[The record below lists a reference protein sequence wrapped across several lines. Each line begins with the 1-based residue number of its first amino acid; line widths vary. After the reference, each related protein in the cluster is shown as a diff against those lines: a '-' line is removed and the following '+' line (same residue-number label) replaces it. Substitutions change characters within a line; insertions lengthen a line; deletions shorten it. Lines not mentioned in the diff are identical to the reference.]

1 MAPLNR
7 LLAFTLLLFSV
18 LLVPVIAQDPKTEYT
33 YGTDA
38 NGVTRELPV
47 NRYPA
52 LYTGDFGDCLGG
64 ESLFN
69 ITKFDAA
76 YYADNLTIVF
86 HLDGTSN
93 IRNESLMMQISV
105 DAYGS
110 NRFEMVFDPCL
121 LNIYSL
127 CPLNASIPV
136 TGWAVIPVGPQQIG
150 GIPPIAFDIPD
161 FEGSTTL
168 KIFANSS
175 RTQIGC
181 FQAVMRNGNTF
192 SHPEIVAPVLA
203 AFVLAAIVASF
214 SAAAY
219 GFSLPHMRMH
229 YAHSLSVFVVW
240 EILQSIFFSGAL
252 SVEWPSVLVAWWS
265 NFAWSAGLINIP
277 AISESVNSFAGV
289 RGNAS
294 QVGGAGTVVIN
305 NGGGL
310 IQQIYGRSLA
320 ATAVSRITKR
330 APYNASDPFDYTWSG
345 EPVGLG
351 LPTPGTWYGF
361 WADLAATNITGA
373 AALLIALVWL
383 LIAIALV
390 ALSVVLFKVT
400 LEALSRTPLIKKD
413 RLSYF
418 RSHWFGYLGLAVLRT
433 IFISFFMVMVLAIFQ
448 FTNGGTNTTTAI
460 SGVAFAVWFVFVT
473 VSIAFACRARTRLGR
488 FEMKPDRIVF
498 HRGRLLKV
506 IVPAWE
512 STLKEHELEVTT
524 VFTIPLPR
532 ICHINHD
539 PNIAS
544 VHQDQ
549 AYIKKFGWLSA
560 RYRRTKW
567 WFFAYYAVYL
577 LGRAAFLGAGV
588 GSPLAQV
595 YGLLIY
601 EIIAFALII
610 VIRPFEGTRNNA
622 LAAWML
628 SISKILTTGLS
639 VAFLPDFNTDRIIA
653 TAIGVIII
661 VIQGLLL
668 IGMMILIFLSAMS
681 SWMSLTRNQE
691 EFYLDYLESA
701 RVKYFEKMEVKAADE
716 YQPRASKAKA
726 KGKSKEEDPDE
737 TLNTNREPSFSVVS
751 VRREP
756 KIEDEDEHDVLPDL
770 EPALYDPQSPD
781 ATSRAIVNRAAR
793 TNSVSSRYSVA
804 SVPRRPHQSSVSS
817 RDFAM
822 WNPASLER
830 PDSSLA
836 RRLEGSGPTGTGP
849 PSVHFADE
857 NGDAVS
863 VTKRARAQSS
873 SMSLRSRAD
882 SRPGSPFT
890 PGPGP
895 GRMTPS
901 RETLARYA
909 EERTRYSTP
918 TPVPDLDVGK

>member
-1 MAPLNR
+1 MSSQYLQVRNTNKPGVLVK
-7 LLAFTLLLFSV
+7 LFG
-18 LLVPVIAQDPKTEYT
+18 LRIP
-33 YGTDA
+33 
-38 NGVTRELPV
+38 
-47 NRYPA
+47 
-52 LYTGDFGDCLGG
+52 
-64 ESLFN
+64 
-69 ITKFDAA
+69 
-76 YYADNLTIVF
+76 
-86 HLDGTSN
+86 
-93 IRNESLMMQISV
+93 
-105 DAYGS
+105 
-110 NRFEMVFDPCL
+110 
-121 LNIYSL
+121 SL

-175 RTQIGC
+175 QTQIGC
-181 FQAVMRNGNTF
+181 FQAVMRNGNTL
-192 SHPEIVAPVLA
+192 SHPEVVAPVLG

-214 SAAAY
+214 STAAY

-252 SVEWPSVLVAWWS
+252 SVNWPSVCVAWWS

-277 AISESVNSFAGV
+277 AISNSVNSFVGV
-289 RGNAS
+289 TGNAS

-320 ATAVSRITKR
+320 ATAFAPIAKR
-330 APYNASDPFDYTWSG
+330 NAYNASDPFDYTWAG

-373 AALLIALVWL
+373 AALLIGLVWL
-383 LIAIALV
+383 LIAIAVV
-390 ALSVVLFKVT
+390 ALSVVLLKVA
-400 LEALSRTPLIKKD
+400 LEALSRTKLIKRD

-418 RSHWFGYLGLAVLRT
+418 RSHWLGYLGLAVLRA
-433 IFISFFMVMVLAIFQ
+433 IFISFFMVMLLTIFQ
-448 FTNGGTNTTTAI
+448 FTNGGTETTTAI
-460 SGVAFAVWFVFVT
+460 TGVAFAVYFVVIMF
-473 VSIAFACRARTRLGR
+473 SIAFACRSRTRLGR

-506 IVPAWE
+506 LVPAWD
-512 STLKEHELEVTT
+512 STLKEHELEVKTI
-524 VFTIPLPR
+524 FTIPVPR
-532 ICHINHD
+532 IRHINHD
-539 PNIAS
+539 PTIAS

-549 AYIKKFGWLSA
+549 SHIKKFGWLSA

-567 WFFAYYAVYL
+567 WFFAYYVAYL
-577 LGRAAFLGAGV
+577 FGRAAFLGAGV
-588 GSPLAQV
+588 GSPLVQV

-601 EIIAFALII
+601 EILAFALII
-610 VIRPFEGTRNNA
+610 VIKPFEGTRNNV

-639 VAFLPDFNTDRIIA
+639 VAFLPDFNTDRIVA

-661 VIQGLLL
+661 VIQGLLV
-668 IGMMILIFLSAMS
+668 IGMMILISLSAIS
-681 SWMSLTRNQE
+681 SWMSLTRNRE
-691 EFYLDYLESA
+691 EFEPDYLESV

-716 YQPRASKAKA
+716 YQARARKSKD
-726 KGKSKEEDPDE
+726 KGKGKEEDPDA
-737 TLNTNREPSFSVVS
+737 TLPADREPSFSVVS

-756 KIEDEDEHDVLPDL
+756 KIEDEDEGDVLPDL
-770 EPALYDPQSPD
+770 EPTLYDPQAPD
-781 ATSRAIVNRAAR
+781 PPSRAIVTRASR
-793 TNSVSSRYSVA
+793 TNSVGSRYSVA
-804 SVPRRPHQSSVSS
+804 SLPRRPHQSSVSS

-822 WNPASLER
+822 YNPTSIER

-836 RRLEGSGPTGTGP
+836 RRLDETKS

-857 NGDAVS
+857 SDAAS
-863 VTKRARAQSS
+863 VARRVRAQSS
-873 SMSLRSRAD
+873 NQSLRSPTG
-882 SRPGSPFT
+882 SRPGSPFS
-890 PGPGP
+890 PGYLG

-901 RETLARYA
+901 KETLARYA

-918 TPVPDLDVGK
+918 TPIPDVGK